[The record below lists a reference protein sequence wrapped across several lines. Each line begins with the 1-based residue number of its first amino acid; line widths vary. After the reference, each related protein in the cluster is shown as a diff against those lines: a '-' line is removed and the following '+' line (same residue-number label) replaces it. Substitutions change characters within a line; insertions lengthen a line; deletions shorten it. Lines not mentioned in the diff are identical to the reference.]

1 MGRTVVIQSMMLQQV
16 GHDLMTEKK
25 KLIFYPCLSLLSLS
39 MLILLESE
47 NILGLPDFN
56 P

>member
-1 MGRTVVIQSMMLQQV
+1 MGKPVVLQSIMLQQV
-16 GHDLMTEKK
+16 GHDLMTEK

-39 MLILLESE
+39 MLILLEPK
-47 NILGLPDFN
+47 NILGLPDSN

>member
-1 MGRTVVIQSMMLQQV
+1 MERPVVLQSMMLQQV

-25 KLIFYPCLSLLSLS
+25 QFIFYPCLSLLSLS
-39 MLILLESE
+39 MPILTESE
-47 NILGLPDFN
+47 NILGLSDFN